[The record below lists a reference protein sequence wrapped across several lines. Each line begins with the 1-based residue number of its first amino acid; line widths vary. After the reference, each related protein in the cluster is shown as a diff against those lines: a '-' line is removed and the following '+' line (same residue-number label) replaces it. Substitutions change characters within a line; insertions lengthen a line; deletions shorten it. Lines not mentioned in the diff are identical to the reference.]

1 MGTTDL
7 IVIII
12 TSLIVI
18 LFPIKVVTIFTTYYC
33 DKKKIYSMSSSKSI
47 NFAHSNYKR
56 WYQDYHG
63 LKGVCPT
70 SKAASPYLIFVTRA
84 TRILV

>member
-7 IVIII
+7 IAFII

-18 LFPIKVVTIFTTYYC
+18 IFTIKVVTIFTTYYC
-33 DKKKIYSMSSSKSI
+33 DKKNIHSMSTSKSL
-47 NFAHSNYKR
+47 NFAQSNYKR

-70 SKAASPYLIFVTRA
+70 SKAASPT
-84 TRILV
+84 

>member
-18 LFPIKVVTIFTTYYC
+18 LFPIKVVTIFTTYFC
-33 DKKKIYSMSSSKSI
+33 DKEKIYSMSSSKSL
-47 NFAHSNYKR
+47 NFAQSNYKR
-56 WYQDYHG
+56 
-63 LKGVCPT
+63 
-70 SKAASPYLIFVTRA
+70 
-84 TRILV
+84 

>member
-1 MGTTDL
+1 MGATDL

-18 LFPIKVVTIFTTYYC
+18 IFPIKVVTIFTNYYC